1 MFRRPSLA
9 LLVPLWLALAGGAS
23 AEGVRLPDI
32 GSSAGALMS
41 PQEERNYGAS
51 MLHELRGMNLVLD
64 DALLDDWIND
74 LGYRL
79 VAHSDK
85 DDRKYTFFIVKDKE
99 INAFAAPGGFI
110 GVNAGLITITDEED
124 ELAGVM
130 AHEIAH
136 ITQKHLLR
144 AFEDAQKTSLPIAL
158 AMLGALI
165 ASSGASGDAA
175 EAVLATGTSLIQ
187 QRQINFTRQDEAE
200 ADRVGIQTLAR
211 AGFDPDA
218 MADFFGRMDRA
229 LRPGNDDS
237 NYPSLLRTHPVNTS
251 RISDAKARAESLKRQ
266 QAARTL
272 GVRAT
277 ACGLDVCEEADYAA
291 RAGGADP
298 TPAPRIAAMVAALQ
312 AKAAAPGNTPV
323 APPAT
328 PRRTAWALM
337 RERARVLSSDNRAAT
352 LAYYADN
359 LRTKPE
365 FDTPARHYGYALALL
380 ANNQPERALQQL
392 QPLLQAEPDNLAY
405 ALAQARAELDG
416 GQRTVALQ
424 RYAALGQRSPGNRA
438 IHLAWAEALL
448 ASADR
453 ADARRAQDLLRPL
466 MAETDD
472 TPDVYLVFA
481 RACELAGDTVRAGM
495 AHADAAYLSGR
506 AMDALTLLQT
516 LARRKDLDFYQR
528 ARIEARIAE
537 FTPVVLELRHRGV
550 KPGSEGRQLSLQA
563 GCDAAAPRCSGLSW
577 GRNSTAVK

>member
-110 GVNAGLITITDEED
+110 GVNAGLITITDDQD

-218 MADFFGRMDRA
+218 MAGFFGRMDRA

-237 NYPSLLRTHPVNTS
+237 SYPSLLRTHPVNTS

-266 QAARTL
+266 QAASAPA
-272 GVRAT
+272 VRAT
-277 ACGLDVCEEADYAA
+277 ACGLDVCEEADYTA
-291 RAGGADP
+291 RSGGSDP
-298 TPAPRIAAMVAALQ
+298 IPAPRTAAMVAALQ
-312 AKAAAPGNTPV
+312 AKAAAPRNATA
-323 APPAT
+323 APQAT
-328 PRRTAWALM
+328 SRRDAWALM
-337 RERARVLSSDNRAAT
+337 RERVRVLSSDNRAAT

-365 FDTPARHYGYALALL
+365 FDTPARRYGYALALL

-416 GQRTVALQ
+416 GQRAVALQ
-424 RYAALGQRSPGNRA
+424 RYAALGERAPGNRA

-481 RACELAGDTVRAGM
+481 RACELAGDTARAGM

-516 LARRKDLDFYQR
+516 LAKRKDLDFYQR

-537 FTPVVLELRHRGV
+537 FTPIVLELRHRGV
-550 KPGSEGRQLSLQA
+550 KPGGEGRQLSLQA
-563 GCDAAAPRCSGLSW
+563 GCGTEAPACSGLSW
-577 GRNSTAVK
+577 RRNSTAVK